1 MVETYTLKNTNTGKF
16 KSIKNPVARGK
27 AGIFCRT
34 RQRAF
39 NSLRL
44 KNQPQDV
51 KNQWKNVKNAVN
63 ADCERLIKFA
73 NGNGK
78 YTNDFNL
85 GYILDV
91 QNSINRF
98 ETNLKVLENKKNLTK
113 KANKV
118 NAMNNN
124 EDPQPFTQT
133 RNRKQ
138 YTRKQK

>member
-16 KSIKNPVARGK
+16 KSVKNPVARGK

-98 ETNLKVLENKKNLTK
+98 ETNLKILEKKNLTK
-113 KANKV
+113 KNNTKK
-118 NAMNNN
+118 MNIN

>member
-1 MVETYTLKNTNTGKF
+1 MVETYNLKNTNTGKY

-27 AGIFCRT
+27 AGLFCRT

-63 ADCERLIKFA
+63 EDCERIIKFT
-73 NGNGK
+73 NGNTK

-85 GYILDV
+85 GYVLDI
-91 QNSINRF
+91 QNHIRRF
-98 ETNLKVLENKKNLTK
+98 DQNL
-113 KANKV
+113 
-118 NAMNNN
+118 NAMNKTRKMSTNSEAN
-124 EDPQPFTQT
+124 EDPQPLA
-133 RNRKQ
+133 RR
-138 YTRKQK
+138 RKQKTLKRK

>member
-16 KSIKNPVARGK
+16 KSVKNPVARGK

-98 ETNLKVLENKKNLTK
+98 ETNLKILEKKNLTK
-113 KANKV
+113 KNNTKK
-118 NAMNNN
+118 MNNN

>member
-1 MVETYTLKNTNTGKF
+1 MVETYNLKNTNTGKF

-27 AGIFCRT
+27 AGLFCRT

-63 ADCERLIKFA
+63 EDCERIIKFT
-73 NGNGK
+73 NGNTK

-85 GYILDV
+85 GYVLDI
-91 QNSINRF
+91 QNHIRRF
-98 ETNLKVLENKKNLTK
+98 DQNL
-113 KANKV
+113 
-118 NAMNNN
+118 NAMNKTRKMSTNSEAN
-124 EDPQPFTQT
+124 EDPQPLA
-133 RNRKQ
+133 RR
-138 YTRKQK
+138 RKQKTLKRK